1 MANTNKKGY
10 KSPEQIKVAQQTIKL
25 LQDYVEL
32 SKTES
37 KLNAQDN
44 KKALQQQIDATNE
57 TIFVNI
63 KEL

>member
-1 MANTNKKGY
+1 MELKTK
-10 KSPEQIKVAQQTIKL
+10 EQIETAQKTIAL

-32 SKTES
+32 AKVQK
-37 KLNAQDN
+37 KLKDAQSIEVVG
-44 KKALQQQIDATNE
+44 KQIYTLNE